1 MLTFLCELCQHIEE
15 ICYNNVMKTKYH
27 HGNLK
32 ESLVETALK
41 IVETKG
47 LESLTLRE
55 ITNRLGTSR
64 SAIYRHFDSKE
75 ALMQEVILAAF
86 ERLDRVITPTLLK
99 KEQDVMI
106 RFHNMG
112 NAYIDFAIQNP
123 AIYRMIFGHELQQQR
138 EESCDI
144 NDETQA
150 TGFHALIAL
159 LKEGQESGLFK
170 KDDPMIQ
177 ATVVWS
183 MIHGLANLFIDG
195 HLHVKENLEVIFN
208 AGTKTLFEGLKA

>member
-1 MLTFLCELCQHIEE
+1 
-15 ICYNNVMKTKYH
+15 MKTSYH

-32 ESLVETALK
+32 HSLIQTALEIIEK
-41 IVETKG
+41 EG
-47 LESLTLRE
+47 LGTLTLRE
-55 ITNRLGTSR
+55 LTKRVGTSR

-86 ERLDRVITPTLLK
+86 KKLDAVITPTLLQ
-99 KEQDVMI
+99 KELDVMV

-112 NAYIDFAIQNP
+112 SAYINFAIENP

-159 LKEGQESGLFK
+159 LVEGQESGLFK

-195 HLHVKENLEVIFN
+195 HLHVKENLEAIFN